1 MLLFLSSDTY
11 FDLCS
16 SYLWVS
22 ENYVVNRSLYAVTR
36 QLFVCVAAYGEEL
49 SEFSLSLNRH
59 CSLALRVGNCTRANR
74 YVDDS
79 VYRLLHPC
87 RGGGALS
94 HPCLPHP
101 HPGTRLEQRDTQA
114 LKARRLTSRRC
125 KMLAGFGKVSRSQF
139 NNLIFLNVYHQNNGV
154 L

>member
-16 SYLWVS
+16 PYLWVS

-87 RGGGALS
+87 RGGGGVVATPVSLIRIRGLAWNS
-94 HPCLPHP
+94 
-101 HPGTRLEQRDTQA
+101 GI
-114 LKARRLTSRRC
+114 LKHSRHE
-125 KMLAGFGKVSRSQF
+125 G
-139 NNLIFLNVYHQNNGV
+139 
-154 L
+154 